1 MPTFN
6 KKNQLWIDSRTLEE
20 EEERWFDQ
28 EDEVDDG
35 ETLVPMND
43 VLKSK
48 LDSDFDQI
56 NRFMENRKGQI
67 DWLANNSVMKNVSR
81 CKVLMYA
88 NNIVICI

>member
-6 KKNQLWIDSRTLEE
+6 KKSQLWLDTRTLDED
-20 EEERWFDQ
+20 EERWFDQ
-28 EDEVDDG
+28 EDDVDDG

-56 NRFMENRKGQI
+56 NRFMENRKGKFETIEIFQLHFRFPLL
-67 DWLANNSVMKNVSR
+67 W
-81 CKVLMYA
+81 
-88 NNIVICI
+88 NIS

>member
-6 KKNQLWIDSRTLEE
+6 KKSQLWLDTRTLDED
-20 EEERWFDQ
+20 EERWFDQ
-28 EDEVDDG
+28 EDDVDDG

-56 NRFMENRKGQI
+56 NRFMENRKGKFETI
-67 DWLANNSVMKNVSR
+67 ENYIFVSLF
-81 CKVLMYA
+81 CET
-88 NNIVICI
+88 

>member
-56 NRFMENRKGQI
+56 NRFMETEKVRLI
-67 DWLANNSVMKNVSR
+67 D
-81 CKVLMYA
+81 
-88 NNIVICI
+88 

>member
-67 DWLANNSVMKNVSR
+67 DWLANDSVMKNVSR
-81 CKVLMYA
+81 CEVLMYA

>member
-6 KKNQLWIDSRTLEE
+6 KKSQLWLDTRTLDED
-20 EEERWFDQ
+20 EERWFDQ
-28 EDEVDDG
+28 EDDVDDG

-56 NRFMENRKGQI
+56 NRFMENRKGKFETI
-67 DWLANNSVMKNVSR
+67 ENYIFFSLF
-81 CKVLMYA
+81 CET
-88 NNIVICI
+88 

>member
-6 KKNQLWIDSRTLEE
+6 KKSQLWLDTRTLDED
-20 EEERWFDQ
+20 EERWFDQ
-28 EDEVDDG
+28 EDDVDDG

-56 NRFMENRKGQI
+56 NRFMENRKGKFETI
-67 DWLANNSVMKNVSR
+67 ENCIFVSLF
-81 CKVLMYA
+81 CET
-88 NNIVICI
+88 

>member
-6 KKNQLWIDSRTLEE
+6 KKSQLWLDTRTLDED
-20 EEERWFDQ
+20 EERWFDQ
-28 EDEVDDG
+28 EDDVDDG

-56 NRFMENRKGQI
+56 NRFMENRKGKFTIEIFQLHFRFPLL
-67 DWLANNSVMKNVSR
+67 W
-81 CKVLMYA
+81 
-88 NNIVICI
+88 NIS